1 MLHWFMP
8 VHDIKLFFSVG
19 VWVRTSGKSVAS
31 ARIRSWCT
39 NKKTSGNPSSC
50 SQSTSFSYDIL
61 KKKKKDLRNYSDNT
75 LYYLRVLLLL
85 IDDYVIEKF
94 LTLWKIL
101 SINVLVLLSVFK
113 LFSANESSIKFA
125 ISMTTQI
132 RHLQKR
138 GGKFEM
144 ESTKIDEKISNKNH

>member
-1 MLHWFMP
+1 MKTPFLLEYTWIMRVFG
-8 VHDIKLFFSVG
+8 FSVG

-50 SQSTSFSYDIL
+50 SQSTSCSYDIL

-113 LFSANESSIKFA
+113 LFSANESSI
-125 ISMTTQI
+125 SMTTQI